1 MTEANS
7 SVRVD
12 KWLWAARF
20 FKTRNKAK
28 IAVNGGRV
36 HVNGERCKVSRS
48 LKVGD
53 MVVLSRGETKQD
65 IVVQAISDKRGNATI
80 AQTLYQETDES
91 VARREEARAV
101 HLMTKAGLRVP
112 KIRPSK
118 SDRRD
123 LIRLKRQEG

>member
-1 MTEANS
+1 M
-7 SVRVD
+7 
-12 KWLWAARF
+12 
-20 FKTRNKAK
+20 
-28 IAVNGGRV
+28 
-36 HVNGERCKVSRS
+36 HVNGERCKVSRN

-53 MVVLSRGETKQD
+53 VVVLSRGETKQD

-80 AQTLYQETDES
+80 AQTLYEETEES
-91 VARREEARAV
+91 VARREEERAV

-118 SDRRD
+118 SDRRE